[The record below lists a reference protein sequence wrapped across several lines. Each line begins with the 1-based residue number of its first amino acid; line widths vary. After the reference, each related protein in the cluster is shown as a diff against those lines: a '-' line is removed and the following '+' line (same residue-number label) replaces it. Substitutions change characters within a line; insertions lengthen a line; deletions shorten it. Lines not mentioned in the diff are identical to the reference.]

1 MSLSGCKRHPPAAKS
16 QLVNTRKPL
25 QPIKISQLVKT
36 RKLLQPLPTLCSKTY
51 KYCCKSGL
59 GAPYS
64 TPLHWMWQEPQ
75 LELEIKPLHAFALLW
90 TSYSLSFGDLDSGH
104 NTEIVLKQLA
114 YDVMLKSQNLPMT
127 TREPI
132 SDAKAGEFLLP
143 SSSWGSHCYR
153 GSG

>member
-1 MSLSGCKRHPPAAKS
+1 MLLQKQKTICIKVYVIQSSGPLSDSTVLDETWVLAQAG
-16 QLVNTRKPL
+16 NKPL
-25 QPIKISQLVKT
+25 
-36 RKLLQPLPTLCSKTY
+36 Y
-51 KYCCKSGL
+51 
-59 GAPYS
+59 
-64 TPLHWMWQEPQ
+64 
-75 LELEIKPLHAFALLW
+75 AFALLW